1 MAFDAIVFNQ
11 NELEEAI
18 SDGCVSIVLC
28 DGDFVL
34 PPLPDI
40 TYTIIG
46 NARTNTNTKNTEY
59 VTSYQTSY
67 QTSYRTSYATSYQ
80 TSYRTSYETSYQTSY
95 TTSYASSY
103 TASFSGSY
111 VLPQDKPQCECIMVN
126 GYGINLI

>member
-11 NELEEAI
+11 SELEKAI

-34 PPLPDI
+34 PSLPDI

-46 NARTNTNTKNTEY
+46 NARTNTNTEGAEHI
-59 VTSYQTSY
+59 TSYQTSY
-67 QTSYRTSYATSYQ
+67 QTSYTTSYGTSYKTSFETSYQ
-80 TSYRTSYETSYQTSY
+80 TSYRTSYETSYTS
-95 TTSYASSY
+95 SYA
-103 TASFSGSY
+103 AFGG
-111 VLPQDKPQCECIMVN
+111 VLVQDEPQCECIMVN